1 MGYCRENRD
10 EITDVKDPFVYI
22 VVGSKIVVLIPWKI
36 LADFKNTSSFWVRIC
51 PVIQRDCIK
60 KQNQPTNQIQ

>member
-1 MGYCRENRD
+1 MFHFTFNSVGMKRERRSVPLKIMGYCRENRD

-36 LADFKNTSSFWVRIC
+36 PADFKNTSSF
-51 PVIQRDCIK
+51 
-60 KQNQPTNQIQ
+60 

>member
-1 MGYCRENRD
+1 VFHFTLNSVGMKCERRSVPLKIMGYCRENRD

-36 LADFKNTSSFWVRIC
+36 LADFKNTSSF
-51 PVIQRDCIK
+51 
-60 KQNQPTNQIQ
+60 